1 MLSDQRSVEVAANA
15 LREGG
20 PQAAAEAV
28 VREAYNQKSL
38 DNLTAT
44 VVQFGWHDVAA
55 ITAAMEGAER
65 EKKAAAKKKKKE
77 IAEEE
82 IDMFG

>member
-1 MLSDQRSVEVAANA
+1 MG
-15 LREGG
+15 EGAG
-20 PQAAAEAV
+20 PQEAAAAV

-44 VVQFGWHDVAA
+44 VVQFGWHDAHSIAEAMAA
-55 ITAAMEGAER
+55 AER
-65 EKKAAAKKKKKE
+65 EKKKAAKKMKKE